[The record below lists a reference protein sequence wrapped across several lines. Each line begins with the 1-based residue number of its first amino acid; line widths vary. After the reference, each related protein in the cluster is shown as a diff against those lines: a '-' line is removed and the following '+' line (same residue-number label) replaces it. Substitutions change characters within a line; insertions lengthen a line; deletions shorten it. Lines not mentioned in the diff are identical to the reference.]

1 MIGLACA
8 SFATACVLWW
18 PADPSG
24 RAAAWLTGPATSKR
38 RVVSAGSLLP
48 LLVAA
53 GVIVATA
60 VVTPQ
65 ALVWLVPAL
74 VCVCTVGWLVG
85 QARTEHSRREA
96 ADEVVQACQAVAA
109 QLRVG
114 DVPARALARV
124 AADSPLLQPV
134 AATQAIGGDVP
145 AALRAVAGSP
155 GCHGL
160 SGLARSWQLCQVTGA
175 PIADAANRVAD
186 GLRSDAAAERLVEA
200 ELAAPR
206 ASGRM
211 LAALPALGIALGYV
225 SGGDPIAFLSG
236 TWVGQLCLAA
246 AVCLVCAGLVWTTLL
261 SRVGPADE
269 GQA

>member
-1 MIGLACA
+1 M
-8 SFATACVLWW
+8 
-18 PADPSG
+18 
-24 RAAAWLTGPATSKR
+24 
-38 RVVSAGSLLP
+38 
-48 LLVAA
+48 
-53 GVIVATA
+53 
-60 VVTPQ
+60 
-65 ALVWLVPAL
+65 
-74 VCVCTVGWLVG
+74 
-85 QARTEHSRREA
+85 
-96 ADEVVQACQAVAA
+96 
-109 QLRVG
+109 
-114 DVPARALARV
+114 
-124 AADSPLLQPV
+124 
-134 AATQAIGGDVP
+134 
-145 AALRAVAGSP
+145 
-155 GCHGL
+155 
-160 SGLARSWQLCQVTGA
+160 TGA

>member
-24 RAAAWLTGPATSKR
+24 RAAAWLTGAATGKR

-48 LLVAA
+48 LLVAV

-60 VVTPQ
+60 VFIPQ

-74 VCVCTVGWLVG
+74 VCVCTVGWLVA
-85 QARTEHSRREA
+85 QARTERLRREA

-145 AALRAVAGSP
+145 AALRAVAGRP

-186 GLRSDAAAERLVEA
+186 GLRSDAAAE
-200 ELAAPR
+200 
-206 ASGRM
+206 
-211 LAALPALGIALGYV
+211 
-225 SGGDPIAFLSG
+225 
-236 TWVGQLCLAA
+236 
-246 AVCLVCAGLVWTTLL
+246 
-261 SRVGPADE
+261 
-269 GQA
+269 